1 MQEFIPTNLGIA
13 LISGYDA
20 VGLAENLS
28 KPFLRKELEIRL
40 KEICEG
46 RKTKEEVVREE
57 VAQYKRVFL
66 QTKERIGV
74 LKGSCRRYVLEPL
87 EGQGGPAR

>member
-1 MQEFIPTNLGIA
+1 MEEFIPTNLGVA
-13 LISGYDA
+13 LIEGYDK
-20 VGLAENLS
+20 VGFEENLS

-57 VAQYKRVFL
+57 VRQYKRVFL
-66 QTKERIGV
+66 QTEERIEV
-74 LKGSCRRYVLEPL
+74 LKGACRRYIFEPL
-87 EGQGGPAR
+87 GNQGVGAR